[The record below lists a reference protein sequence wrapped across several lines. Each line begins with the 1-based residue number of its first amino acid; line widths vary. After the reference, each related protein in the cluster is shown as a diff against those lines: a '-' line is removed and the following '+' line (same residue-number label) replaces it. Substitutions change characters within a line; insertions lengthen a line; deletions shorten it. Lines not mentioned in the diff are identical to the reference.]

1 MSPEQ
6 TAEYLARFR
15 NRIAT
20 IRENVTV
27 TSLKGRI
34 TNSIHRRDS
43 LGRRGENARL
53 ALSASLGL
61 YYTGVEKSEEDL
73 RDLSPVDWH
82 DGDDND
88 EDGDE
93 GDEGDI
99 DCDGRS
105 DSMEPL
111 RDSEREDI
119 ADGSWD
125 RQWELDMDREEERLR
140 DAEHRIAEERSSNG
154 NGDVEGGQYVAYHSM
169 NSRAARRMRLDEVER
184 MYRSGGRYSTVCFC
198 ASGVGMHGD

>member
-1 MSPEQ
+1 MSPKQ
-6 TAEYLARFR
+6 TAAYLARFR

-20 IRENVTV
+20 IRQSVTV

-34 TNSIHRRDS
+34 TNSTRRQDN

-73 RDLSPVDWH
+73 RDLSPVDLDDEDEN
-82 DGDDND
+82 DGDGD
-88 EDGDE
+88 DE
-93 GDEGDI
+93 GDEGDV

-111 RDSEREDI
+111 RDSDRKDMTN
-119 ADGSWD
+119 GSWD
-125 RQWELDMDREEERLR
+125 GQWELDMDREEQRWMR
-140 DAEHRIAEERSSNG
+140 TEHRIAEERSSNG
-154 NGDVEGGQYVAYHSM
+154 NGDVEGGQYVAYHSV

-184 MYRSGGRYSTVCFC
+184 MYRSGGRYSTVCF
-198 ASGVGMHGD
+198 